1 MQTGS
6 YLELALT
13 IYAWQVSNRLA
24 EMIVASGL
32 IYLPLLFIVW
42 RNWSQ
47 TARSQEAKS
56 AAPVS
61 LRRMEQ
67 DLIVLFFTIIFAFLP
82 AVSVT
87 AGDIYYKSP
96 TTSEEINGSTPDR
109 PYSSA
114 EDDLPESIKIPILW
128 WVVHQASA
136 GFVQLFI
143 AGVNSFGEP
152 THIRELSLALNY
164 AKFNDPQLRAE
175 LQYFDRDCYLPALA
189 KLEAAPR
196 PTIVNPRAP
205 RPRQPEWRGDDF
217 WFDTPGFYDY
227 YKAED
232 RIDSWAAR
240 YDFDNTFGPRCAEWW
255 RDEQIGLESRLYSSI
270 RSTPVWQRGKRTS
283 VPVDPDPKRKRQVVK
298 GFLQKS
304 PPDVN
309 ASPSGVNQAP
319 GNKNP
324 LAPTTWLGE
333 AGILLGYIMTKTAM
347 YIVTSGL
354 PMVQAIVLAC
364 LYIAL
369 PIAVPFAT
377 LRPGLLVFFVSAL
390 FSLKFLTALWALS
403 KFIDERMIG
412 YMYDNTSN
420 LVQLDSNDTVLSI
433 ITTLSYVGLPIVWL
447 WLMSS
452 FTGKGVEGVNL
463 LFAYTAAKL
472 DSAAQQ
478 PMSVAQSAVQSGVSK
493 GVTAVSKGVREGMK

>member
-67 DLIVLFFTIIFAFLP
+67 DVIVLFFTIIFAFLP

-87 AGDIYYKSP
+87 AGDIYYESP
-96 TTSEEINGSTPDR
+96 LTSEEVTGSTPDL
-109 PYSSA
+109 PYSTA
-114 EDDLPESIKIPILW
+114 DNGPPESIKIPILW

-136 GFVQLFI
+136 GFVQLFV
-143 AGVNSFGEP
+143 AGVNSFGES
-152 THIRELSLALNY
+152 THVRAISLALNY
-164 AKFNDPQLRAE
+164 AKFNDPQLVAE
-175 LQYFDRDCYLPALA
+175 LQRFDKDCYLPALA
-189 KLEAAPR
+189 KLEASPR
-196 PTIVNPRAP
+196 QIVVHRGQ

-217 WFDTPGFYDY
+217 WFDTTGFYDHY
-227 YKAED
+227 TATTK
-232 RIDSWAAR
+232 IGSWAEK
-240 YDFDNTFGPRCAEWW
+240 YDWELIQGKPVCAEWW
-255 RDEQIGLESRLYSSI
+255 RDPQLGLESRLYSAI
-270 RSTPVWQRGKRTS
+270 QSTPVLQRFPGTSGSVDLEKKRE
-283 VPVDPDPKRKRQVVK
+283 VVK

-304 PPDVN
+304 PPDIN
-309 ASPSGVNQAP
+309 YDPSGDNQAP
-319 GNKNP
+319 GKKNP
-324 LAPTTWLGE
+324 LSPTTWLGE
-333 AGILLGYIMTKTAM
+333 AGIMLGYIMTNTVM
-347 YIVTSGL
+347 YIVTTGL
-354 PMVQAIVLAC
+354 PMVQAIILAC

-433 ITTLSYVGLPIVWL
+433 ITTLSYVGLPIVWV

-463 LFAYTAAKL
+463 LFAYTAAKAE
-472 DSAAQQ
+472 SAAQQ
-478 PMSVAQSAVQSGVSK
+478 ATSVAQ
-493 GVTAVSKGVREGMK
+493 TAVSKGMK

>member
-42 RNWSQ
+42 QNWSQ

-67 DLIVLFFTIIFAFLP
+67 DVIVLFFTIIFAFLP

-96 TTSEEINGSTPDR
+96 TTSEEITGSTPDL

-114 EDDLPESIKIPILW
+114 EDSSSGSIKIPILW
-128 WVVHQASA
+128 WVVHQASV
-136 GFVQLFI
+136 GFVELFV

-152 THIRELSLALNY
+152 THIRELSLALTY
-164 AKFNDPQLRAE
+164 AKFNDPQLQAE
-175 LQYFDRDCYLPALA
+175 LHRFDKDCYLPALA
-189 KLEAAPR
+189 NLESSSR
-196 PTIVNPRAP
+196 QIVIHRGQ

-232 RIDSWAAR
+232 RMDSWAVK
-240 YDFDNTFGPRCAEWW
+240 YDWVSIQGKPVCDEWW
-255 RDEQIGLESRLYSSI
+255 RDPQLGLESRLYSYIKPTGVADRFNSA
-270 RSTPVWQRGKRTS
+270 SA
-283 VPVDPDPKRKRQVVK
+283 DPEWKRKVVR

-304 PPDVN
+304 PPDIN

-364 LYIAL
+364 VYIAL

-493 GVTAVSKGVREGMK
+493 GVTAVSKGVSKGMK

>member
-42 RNWSQ
+42 QNWSQ

-67 DLIVLFFTIIFAFLP
+67 DVIVLFFTIIFAFLP

-87 AGDIYYKSP
+87 SGDIYYKSP
-96 TTSEEINGSTPDR
+96 TTSEEITGSTPDM
-109 PYSSA
+109 PYSSS
-114 EDDLPESIKIPILW
+114 EDGSPESIKIPILW

-136 GFVQLFI
+136 GFVQLFV

-152 THIRELSLALNY
+152 THIRAISLALNY

-175 LQYFDRDCYLPALA
+175 LQNFDRDCYLPALA

-196 PTIVNPRAP
+196 PKIVNPRARRP
-205 RPRQPEWRGDDF
+205 RPPEWRGDDF
-217 WFDTPGFYDY
+217 WFDTPGFYDEF
-227 YKAED
+227 AAND
-232 RIDSWAAR
+232 RIGSWAEK
-240 YDFDNTFGPRCAEWW
+240 YDWVLIQGKPVCDEWW
-255 RDEQIGLESRLYSSI
+255 RDPQLGLESRLYSSI
-270 RSTPVWQRGKRTS
+270 QSTPVWQRWPGTS
-283 VPVDPDPKRKRQVVK
+283 GPVDLEKKRQLVR

-304 PPDVN
+304 PPDIN
-309 ASPSGVNQAP
+309 YDPSGDNQAP
-319 GNKNP
+319 GKKNP
-324 LAPTTWLGE
+324 LSPTTWLGE

-347 YIVTSGL
+347 YIVTTGL
-354 PMVQAIVLAC
+354 PMVQAIILAC

-463 LFAYTAAKL
+463 LFAYSAAKL

-478 PMSVAQSAVQSGVSK
+478 SASIAQSAVSK
-493 GVTAVSKGVREGMK
+493 GIK

>member
-42 RNWSQ
+42 QNWSQ
-47 TARSQEAKS
+47 TRSQEAKS

-67 DLIVLFFTIIFAFLP
+67 DVIVLFFTIIFAFLP

-96 TTSEEINGSTPDR
+96 TTSEEITGSTPDR

-114 EDDLPESIKIPILW
+114 EDDSSESIKIPILW

-136 GFVQLFI
+136 GFVQLFV

-164 AKFNDPQLRAE
+164 AKFNDPQLQAE
-175 LQYFDRDCYLPALA
+175 LQNFDRDCYLPALA
-189 KLEAAPR
+189 KLETAPSTAILNR
-196 PTIVNPRAP
+196 RAE

-217 WFDTPGFYDY
+217 WFDTPGFYDNL
-227 YKAED
+227 KAEY

-240 YDFDNTFGPRCAEWW
+240 YDWDTEFGPVCAEWW
-255 RDEQIGLESRLYSSI
+255 RDPQLGLESRLYSYIKPTRVSD
-270 RSTPVWQRGKRTS
+270 RFNSGS
-283 VPVDPDPKRKRQVVK
+283 VDPEWKRKVVK

-304 PPDVN
+304 PPDIN
-309 ASPSGVNQAP
+309 ADPSGVNQAP

-324 LAPTTWLGE
+324 LSPTTWLGE

-347 YIVTSGL
+347 YIVTTGL
-354 PMVQAIVLAC
+354 PMVQAIILAC

-412 YMYDNTSN
+412 YMYSNTGN

-433 ITTLSYVGLPIVWL
+433 ITSVSYVGLPIVWL

-478 PMSVAQSAVQSGVSK
+478 STSIAQSAVSK
-493 GVTAVSKGVREGMK
+493 GMTPAKETKDD

>member
-42 RNWSQ
+42 QNWSQ

-67 DLIVLFFTIIFAFLP
+67 DVIVLFITIIFAFLP
-82 AVSVT
+82 AVSVS
-87 AGDIYYKSP
+87 AGDIYYESP
-96 TTSEEINGSTPDR
+96 LRPDEITGSTPDI
-109 PYSSA
+109 PYATA
-114 EDDLPESIKIPILW
+114 EDGSPDSIKIPILW

-136 GFVQLFI
+136 SFVQLFV

-152 THIRELSLALNY
+152 THRRAISLALDY
-164 AKFNDPQLRAE
+164 AQLNDPQLQAE
-175 LQYFDRDCYLPALA
+175 LQLFDKDCYLPALA
-189 KLEAAPR
+189 KLESGPPLQGRR
-196 PTIVNPRAP
+196 P
-205 RPRQPEWRGDDF
+205 PEWRGDDF
-217 WFDTPGFYDY
+217 WFDTPGFYDHY
-227 YKAED
+227 TATT
-232 RIDSWAAR
+232 RIGSWAAK
-240 YDFDNTFGPRCAEWW
+240 YNWVSITGKPGCNEWW
-255 RDEQIGLESRLYSSI
+255 RGADLGLESRLFSYLERTNGTPEYDLENIGTDSSAGRI
-270 RSTPVWQRGKRTS
+270 TKSQAVR
-283 VPVDPDPKRKRQVVK
+283 
-298 GFLQKS
+298 GFLKKS
-304 PPDVN
+304 PPDILAN
-309 ASPSGVNQAP
+309 PTGVDSAP

-324 LAPTTWLGE
+324 IAPSSWLGK
-333 AGILLGYIMTKTAM
+333 AGILIGYAIAKTAT
-347 YIVTSGL
+347 YVITIGL

-364 LYIAL
+364 VYIAL

-377 LRPGLLVFFVSAL
+377 LRPGLLVFFISAL

-403 KFIDERMIG
+403 KFIDERMID
-412 YMYDNTSN
+412 YMYGDTGI
-420 LVQLDSNDTVLSI
+420 LVQWGFNDLVLTI
-433 ITTLSYVGLPIVWL
+433 ITSLSYVGLPIVWL

-463 LFAYTAAKL
+463 LFAYSAAKL

-478 PMSVAQSAVQSGVSK
+478 PTSIVQSATQSAAMSK
-493 GVTAVSKGVREGMK
+493 LNKKDD